1 MMEDLSFHV
10 LDLAEN
16 AVNAG
21 ATRIIILINEN
32 AARDVLTIR
41 VADNGRGIP
50 ADAAARAFD
59 PFFTTQR
66 KRTAWAWPCW
76 PRPPASAVGTWPW
89 PPGPAGGRGWRP
101 VSAIA
106 TSTASP

>member
-32 AARDVLTIR
+32 AAHDVLTIR
-41 VADNGRGIP
+41 VADNGRGMP
-50 ADAAARAFD
+50 AD
-59 PFFTTQR
+59 T
-66 KRTAWAWPCW
+66 
-76 PRPPASAVGTWPW
+76 
-89 PPGPAGGRGWRP
+89 AGGRGWRP
-101 VSAIA
+101 VSAVA